1 MKIRKE
7 YMKPETDMARYI
19 ARSGLLVTSWG
30 TKKPGDNPFE
40 QQGGVKD
47 HDDEDIDDWGGSW

>member
-1 MKIRKE
+1 MKTRKE
-7 YMKPETDMARYI
+7 YMKPETDLARYI

-40 QQGGVKD
+40 QQGGVKNQ
-47 HDDEDIDDWGGSW
+47 DDENIDDWGGSW